1 MIQDDRSIILLS
13 GNRMLNTPLENH
25 DPRLNMCDHNIH
37 GRWIIEK
44 TYDYMSVYVRT
55 HHIYYFIILLP
66 FLLSWV
72 LGSSL
77 FDKGVAG

>member
-25 DPRLNMCDHNIH
+25 DPRLNMSDHNMLEVDYRKKH
-37 GRWIIEK
+37 E
-44 TYDYMSVYVRT
+44 YMSIYVVT

-66 FLLSWV
+66 FLLSRV

-77 FDKGVAG
+77 FDIGVAG